1 MPLLSQ
7 SPDEVRNSTLPD
19 IILTWFIQ
27 VVGVIAAIV
36 FGVFAV
42 LSWTEAQD
50 DAKRARD
57 QAEAFRSQANTANLI
72 ALAAICVQHDSI
84 VRRSCGR
91 SMRAYTDKS
100 C

>member
-1 MPLLSQ
+1 MPLISQ
-7 SPDEVRNSTLPD
+7 SPDEVRYPSLPD
-19 IILTWFIQ
+19 IVLTWFIQ

-57 QAEAFRSQANTANLI
+57 QADAFRSQANTANSI

-84 VRRSCGR
+84 VGQFCKIP
-91 SMRAYTDKS
+91 T
-100 C
+100 

>member
-1 MPLLSQ
+1 MPLISQ
-7 SPDEVRNSTLPD
+7 PSDEVRYSSLPD

-50 DAKRARD
+50 DAKRARE
-57 QAEAFRSQANTANLI
+57 QADAFRSQANTANLI

-84 VRRSCGR
+84 VRDCSSKPGR
-91 SMRAYTDKS
+91 PHADSS
-100 C
+100 